1 MKTYNNNDV
10 KFNFKILNFD
20 KNSIEQSHLIRD
32 VHQNK
37 VEGFIL
43 KNVFSKEEV
52 DEFLRLIEQINT
64 SEFLL
69 TKTGTIIPDP
79 FATISDLDERI
90 QNYIDKRDKFNTF
103 GFKKY
108 YEKLNSLMNF
118 IGEPFEVNIPKLR
131 VDQSEAVPA
140 NIRHFYPDKGGLFVH
155 CGYLFQEHSPVYY
168 QAVEPMKKE
177 GQLSFFIVM
186 QQPESGG
193 ELTLYD
199 MIWENVNSK
208 DFLENNEYVID
219 KNGSKVYLKDLENKK
234 INPGPGDLLIFY
246 GGKIWHRVEP
256 ILGSKPR
263 ITLGGFINFSND
275 DKKLFFW
282 S

>member
-1 MKTYNNNDV
+1 MKTYNNKDV
-10 KFNFKILNFD
+10 KFNFKIINFD
-20 KNSIEQSHLIRD
+20 KNSKEQCHLIND

-37 VEGFIL
+37 IEGFIL

-52 DEFLRLIEQINT
+52 DEFLRLIDHINA
-64 SEFLL
+64 SEFLY
-69 TKTGTIIPDP
+69 TKTGTVIPEP
-79 FATISDLDERI
+79 FAIISDLDERL
-90 QNYIDKRDKFNTF
+90 QNYFNKRDKFNTF
-103 GFKKY
+103 GFEKF
-108 YEKLNSLMNF
+108 YEKLNWVMNF
-118 IGEPFEVNIPKLR
+118 IGEPYEVHIPEFR
-131 VDQSEAVPA
+131 VDHSKAVPA
-140 NIRHFYPDKGGLFVH
+140 NIRHFYPEMGGLFVH

-186 QQPESGG
+186 QQPDSGG

-199 MIWENVNSK
+199 MVWEHVNGK
-208 DFLENNEYVID
+208 DSLENNEYVID
-219 KNGSKVYLKDLENKK
+219 KNGNKIFLNDLEFKK
-234 INPGPGDLLIFY
+234 FNPEPGDLLIFY

-263 ITLGGFINFSND
+263 ITFGGFINFSSD

>member
-10 KFNFKILNFD
+10 TFNFKILNFD
-20 KNSIEQSHLIRD
+20 ENSIEQSHLISD

-43 KNVFSKEEV
+43 KSAFSKEEV
-52 DEFLRLIEQINT
+52 DEFLRLVEQIDT
-64 SEFLL
+64 SEFLY
-69 TKTGTIIPDP
+69 TKSGTIIPDP
-79 FATISDLDERI
+79 FATINDLDERI

-103 GFKKY
+103 GFEKY
-108 YEKLNSLMNF
+108 YEKLNRIMNF

-131 VDQSEAVPA
+131 VDQSNAVPA
-140 NIRHFYPDKGGLFVH
+140 NIRQFYPDMGGLFVH
-155 CGYLFQEHSPVYY
+155 CGYLFQVESPIYY
-168 QAVEPMKKE
+168 EAVETMKKE
-177 GQLSFFIVM
+177 GQLSFFMVM
-186 QQPESGG
+186 QQPDSGG

-199 MIWENVNSK
+199 MVWENVKSK
-208 DFLENNEYVID
+208 DSLENNEYVID
-219 KNGSKVYLKDLENKK
+219 KNGSKVFLKDLESKK
-234 INPGPGDLLIFY
+234 FNPEPGDLLIFY

-263 ITLGGFINFSND
+263 ITLGGFINFSD
-275 DKKLFFW
+275 DEKKCFYW

>member
-10 KFNFKILNFD
+10 TFNFKILNFD
-20 KNSIEQSHLIRD
+20 KNSKEQSYLIRD

-37 VEGFIL
+37 MEGFIL

-52 DEFLRLIEQINT
+52 KQFLSSTKQIDSKDFLTTNT
-64 SEFLL
+64 GS
-69 TKTGTIIPDP
+69 IIPDP
-79 FATISDLDERI
+79 FATISDLEERL
-90 QNYIDKRDKFNTF
+90 QNYIDKKNKFNAL
-103 GFKKY
+103 GF
-108 YEKLNSLMNF
+108 EKFFDKLDEVMRF
-118 IGEPFEVNIPKLR
+118 VGAPFDLQVPKLR
-131 VDQSEAVPA
+131 LDQSNAVPA
-140 NIRHFYPDKGGLFVH
+140 TIRHFYPNMGGLFVH
-155 CGYLFQEHSPVYY
+155 CGYLFQVQSPIYY

-177 GQLSFFIVM
+177 GQLSFFIVI

-199 MIWENVNSK
+199 MVWEQVNSK
-208 DFLENNEYVID
+208 DAPENNDFVLD
-219 KNGSKVYLKDLENKK
+219 KNGSKVYLKDVESKK
-234 INPGPGDLLIFY
+234 FNPEPGDLLIFY

-263 ITLGGFINFSND
+263 ITLGGFINFSD
-275 DKKLFFW
+275 DEKKCFYW